1 MKPLTLSL
9 LAASAAS
16 VIAFAPMVAANAQ
29 SMTTVSAPA
38 SLTEHGNWTLKE
50 RETWLHN
57 RLDKARSD
65 GAIDHG
71 EYDRVKDELGAIHS
85 DEDRMRDHHDGQL
98 TDNQTAMLEERLDG
112 VAEKIHWL
120 HEDSFA
126 RPW

>member
-9 LAASAAS
+9 LAAGAAGL
-16 VIAFAPMVAANAQ
+16 FTLAPLAAANAQ
-29 SMTTVSAPA
+29 AMMPASAPTA
-38 SLTEHGNWTLKE
+38 MSEHGNWTLKE

-65 GAIDHG
+65 GAIDHS
-71 EYDRVKDELGAIHS
+71 EYDRVKDELGAIHTE
-85 DEDRMRDHHDGQL
+85 EDRMRDHHDGQL
-98 TDNQTAMLEERLDG
+98 TDNQSAMLESRLDA

-120 HEDSFA
+120 HEDSFQ

>member
-1 MKPLTLSL
+1 MKPLTLTL

-16 VIAFAPMVAANAQ
+16 LFTLAPMAAASAQ
-29 SMTTVSAPA
+29 TMTPA
-38 SLTEHGNWTLKE
+38 SADVGPSEHGNWTLKE

-65 GAIDHG
+65 GSIDHS

-85 DEDRMRDHHDGQL
+85 EEDRMRDHHDGQL
-98 TDNQTAMLEERLDG
+98 TDNQTAMLESRLDA

-120 HEDSFA
+120 HDDSFQ